1 MAVSAPWVV
10 LLIMSFQSDVITRY
24 SSATGVLVLAVGAA
38 ACTGAYALMTRIGR
52 LPVERRIL
60 A

>member
-1 MAVSAPWVV
+1 VV
-10 LLIMSFQSDVITRY
+10 
-24 SSATGVLVLAVGAA
+24 VLAVGAA
-38 ACTGAYALMTRIGR
+38 LCVVAYRVMMRIGR

>member
-1 MAVSAPWVV
+1 M
-10 LLIMSFQSDVITRY
+10 MSFQSDVITHFA
-24 SSATGVLVLAVGAA
+24 SAAGVLVLIVGGV
-38 ACTGAYALMTRIGR
+38 ACFGAYALMTRIGR